1 YEAAKVVLKAI
12 EKAGAKATDRATVR
26 DNIMGT
32 KDFEGVLGQKWSF
45 SSEGDTSIT
54 TMAGM
59 IVKGGDFSFVKLL
72 EVK

>member
-1 YEAAKVVLKAI
+1 VLKAI

-45 SSEGDTSIT
+45 NAEGDTSIT

-59 IVKGGDFSFVKLL
+59 IIEKADFKFVKEL
-72 EVK
+72 K